1 MAALGHHNTVKY
13 SGSDELEIKPT
24 NTTQPTKQ
32 TNKQIY
38 TLKENSYH
46 KQMWSRTC
54 DRLW

>member
-32 TNKQIY
+32 TNKQK
-38 TLKENSYH
+38 TKRKFLS
-46 KQMWSRTC
+46 
-54 DRLW
+54 